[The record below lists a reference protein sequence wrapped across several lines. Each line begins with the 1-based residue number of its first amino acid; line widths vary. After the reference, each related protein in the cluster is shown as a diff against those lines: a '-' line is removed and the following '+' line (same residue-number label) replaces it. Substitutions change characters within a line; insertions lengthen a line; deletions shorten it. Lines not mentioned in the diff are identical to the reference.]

1 MTNFLRSR
9 GRATAIACALTL
21 ALGTALALPSS
32 ADATFGKLTGIVVDP
47 SGTPQMGA
55 NVVLMTEGLQSSL
68 SYRLDLFT
76 NQHGGFATSRIPAG
90 FYEVHVT
97 LAGFLPKIERHIRVV
112 PNVTTLVKVELA
124 TIFASLD
131 RLRQGPDKPTAPD
144 DWKWVLRTSA
154 ASRPVLQWT
163 NPGLTSQNGGDSGRP
178 GSHGQIELTSGSNR
192 PGSISNMPDT
202 PTTAVSYDQPAGNFG
217 HVLFAGELNYGGA
230 LGALPAYA
238 LATSWAPAGNS
249 PDGPVTQV
257 TLRQATLGPG
267 GLIFRGERFSQ
278 RQTIAIGQ
286 YATLRVG
293 AEAVAAQLG
302 ESTKTFR
309 PSAAIDVVLPA
320 GFQGTLIVFSGTA
333 SSPILSPASEA
344 SAMAALDSFPILMVR
359 SGRPVLE
366 GGWHE
371 EAGVRHS
378 VTRRG
383 SVEVAGFHER
393 NGDTPIFGRGNVTNA
408 DYLQDPFSSAF
419 VYDAGATSTWGV
431 RAVYKEQL
439 TQSLDLAVIYA
450 YAGALAPGDLI
461 DAADQSLRDELQM
474 QYRHSVA
481 ARLSGKVHR
490 TGTQFSASYKW
501 LSGEALS
508 QQDSVGEAFAGVDPY
523 LSLSIRQPM
532 PGTIGG
538 CHWTALA
545 DFRNLLAQGYFFAN
559 SKDGQVLLVPASRAI
574 RGGIS
579 VQF

>member
-1 MTNFLRSR
+1 MTTDFLRSR
-9 GRATAIACALTL
+9 GRAIAIACALAL
-21 ALGTALALPSS
+21 ALGTSLAVPSS
-32 ADATFGKLTGIVVDP
+32 ADTTFGKLTGIVVDP

-55 NVVLMTEGLQSSL
+55 TVVLMTEGLQSVS

-76 NQHGGFATSRIPAG
+76 NQHGGFSNSRIPAG
-90 FYEVHVT
+90 FYELHVT
-97 LAGFLPKIERHIRVV
+97 LAGFLPKVEHHVRIV

-131 RLRQGPDKPTAPD
+131 RLRQGPDKPSSPD

-163 NPGLTSQNGGDSGRP
+163 NPGLSAQTADDYGRP
-178 GSHGQIELTSGSNR
+178 ASRGQVKLTSGSNR
-192 PGSISNMPDT
+192 PGSISNMPDA
-202 PTTAVSYDQPAGNFG
+202 PTTAVSYDQNAGNFG
-217 HVLFAGELNYGGA
+217 HILFAGELNYG
-230 LGALPAYA
+230 GALPAYA
-238 LATSWAPAGNS
+238 LATSWAPAGNN
-249 PDGPVTQV
+249 PDGPVTEV

-267 GLIFRGERFSQ
+267 GLIFRGERISQ
-278 RQTIAIGQ
+278 RETIAIGQ
-286 YATLRVG
+286 HATLRVG
-293 AEAVAAQLG
+293 AEAVSAQLG
-302 ESTKTFR
+302 ESTKALR

-333 SSPILSPASEA
+333 SSPILSPSPET
-344 SAMAALDSFPILMVR
+344 SAMAALDGFPILMVR
-359 SGRPVLE
+359 NGRPVLE

-371 EAGVRHS
+371 EAGVGHS

-383 SVEVAGFHER
+383 SIEVAGFHER
-393 NGDTPIFGRGNVTNA
+393 NGDTPIFGRGNVSNPE
-408 DYLQDPFSSAF
+408 YLQDPFSSAF
-419 VYDAGATSTWGV
+419 VYDAGPTSTWGI
-431 RAVYKEQL
+431 RAIYKEQL

-450 YAGALAPGDLI
+450 YAGALAPGEMM
-461 DAADQSLRDELQM
+461 DAADQPLREELQM

-508 QQDSVGEAFAGVDPY
+508 QQDAIGEAFAGIDPY
-523 LSLSIRQPM
+523 LSISIRQPM

-538 CHWTALA
+538 CHWEALA

-559 SKDGQVLLVPASRAI
+559 SKDGQVLLVPASRAV

-579 VQF
+579 VRF

>member
-1 MTNFLRSR
+1 MMKDFLRSR
-9 GRATAIACALTL
+9 GRAFAVACALAL
-21 ALGTALALPSS
+21 SLGTALAIPST
-32 ADATFGKLTGIVVDP
+32 ADTTFGKLTGIVVDP

-55 NVVLMTEGLQSSL
+55 NVVLMTEGFQSPST
-68 SYRLDLFT
+68 YRLDLFT
-76 NQHGGFATSRIPAG
+76 NQHGGFANSRVPAG
-90 FYEVHVT
+90 FYELHVT
-97 LAGFLPKIERHIRVV
+97 LAGFLPKIERHVRIV
-112 PNVTTLVKVELA
+112 PNVTTLVKVELD

-131 RLRQGPDKPTAPD
+131 RLRQGPDKPTSPD

-154 ASRPVLQWT
+154 STRPVLQWT
-163 NPGLTSQNGGDSGRP
+163 NPGLTAQNTGDSGRDT
-178 GSHGQIELTSGSNR
+178 SHGQVELTSGSER
-192 PGSISNMPDT
+192 PGSISNMPDA
-202 PTTAVSYDQPAGNFG
+202 PTTAVSYDQSAGNFG
-217 HVLFAGELNYGGA
+217 HILFAGELNYGGT
-230 LGALPAYA
+230 LPAYA

-249 PDGPVTQV
+249 PDGPVTEV
-257 TLRQATLGPG
+257 VLRQATLGPG

-302 ESTKTFR
+302 ESTKAIR
-309 PSAAIDVVLPA
+309 PSAAVDIVLPA

-333 SSPILSPASEA
+333 SSPILSPSPET
-344 SAMAALDSFPILMVR
+344 SAMGALDGFSILMVR
-359 SGRPVLE
+359 DGRPVLE

-378 VTRRG
+378 VTRHG
-383 SVEVAGFHER
+383 SIEVAGFHER
-393 NGDTPIFGRGNVTNA
+393 DGDTPIFGRGNVTNPE
-408 DYLQDPFSSAF
+408 YLQDPFSSAF

-431 RAVYKEQL
+431 RAIYKEQL

-450 YAGALAPGDLI
+450 YAGALAPGEMM
-461 DAADQSLRDELQM
+461 DAADQPLREELQM

-481 ARLSGKVHR
+481 ARFSGKFHR
-490 TGTQFSASYKW
+490 TGTQFYASYKW
-501 LSGEALS
+501 LSGEALT
-508 QQDSVGEAFAGVDPY
+508 QQDAVGEAFAGVDPY

-538 CHWTALA
+538 CHWEALA

-559 SKDGQVLLVPASRAI
+559 SKDGQVNLMPASRAF

-579 VQF
+579 VRF